1 VPYELRD
8 ARTTAD
14 SAQAAQADR
23 ETMSANDVLRATEIA
38 IDALKMIQALTR
50 VGPDKALDALQTIS
64 AIIATVQEGLD
75 GKTTP
80 DVVEAEL
87 KALAGDTTIADK
99 FDNSGD

>member
-1 VPYELRD
+1 M
-8 ARTTAD
+8 TTSD
-14 SAQAAQADR
+14 SLKA
-23 ETMSANDVLRATEIA
+23 VEIA
-38 IDALKMIQALTR
+38 LGALKTIRALTR
-50 VGPDKALDALQTIS
+50 VGPDKAQDALQTIN
-64 AIIATVQEGLD
+64 AIIETVQEGLD